1 MQFRLTG
8 EVPAKKNSRI
18 FNVRTH
24 RSFPSKA
31 YAQWHEKAYIEILQT
46 KNKIGLAKPIDV
58 PCKLDVLFVHDSYR
72 RRDCDNGLSSIL
84 DLLVDTGI
92 LQDDNWKI
100 VREVAIKNEY
110 KKNGACCLI
119 SVEELI

>member
-1 MQFRLTG
+1 MQLRLTG

-24 RSFPSKA
+24 RSFPSEA
-31 YAQWHEKAYIEILQT
+31 YARWHEEALIEVLKI
-46 KNKIGLAKPIDV
+46 KNKMGWQRAIDV
-58 PCKLDVLFVHDSYR
+58 PCKVDVLFVHDSYR

-84 DLLVDTGI
+84 DLLVDAGV

-100 VREVAIKNEY
+100 VREVAVKNEY
-110 KKNGACCLI
+110 KKDGACCLI
-119 SVEELI
+119 SVEEL